1 MAPISEQ
8 VPEVNDDE
16 AGSDSELNQLNRSAL
31 RAASILISV
40 GEHPDGASA
49 AQLALETG
57 VPRPTTFRILLS
69 LVHTGLLARDGGT
82 FKLGWRTAQL
92 GRLADPY
99 RDILPRV
106 QVILDSLAAEVNE
119 SVEFVMFTSPTTQET
134 IAQASSSRLLAP
146 SQQYVGRSFPLHA
159 TATGKLLLSALD
171 DDQLRAFLPERL
183 EVVTPVTITD
193 RQALLAELDTA
204 RSQGFATL
212 DGELEEGLFV
222 VAVPVRNAAGKLI
235 SGLAASGLSQRMK
248 SMDIGFYVEKL
259 HAAAAKLGTVVSP
272 S

>member
-1 MAPISEQ
+1 VAPISEQ
-8 VPEVNDDE
+8 VPKVDVDE
-16 AGSDSELNQLNRSAL
+16 TGSDSYLDQLNRSAL

-40 GEHPDGASA
+40 GGHPEGASA
-49 AQLALETG
+49 AQLAVETG

-106 QVILDSLAAEVNE
+106 QVILDSLAADVNE

-134 IAQASSSRLLAP
+134 IAQASSTRLLAP

-159 TATGKLLLSALD
+159 TATGKLLLSNLD
-171 DDQLRAFLPERL
+171 DDQIRALLPGRL
-183 EVVTPVTITD
+183 EVMTPVTITD
-193 RQALLAELDTA
+193 REALLAELDKTRA
-204 RSQGFATL
+204 QGFAAL

-222 VAVPVRNAAGKLI
+222 VAVPVRNGEGKLI
-235 SGLAASGLSQRMK
+235 SGLSVSGLSQRMK
-248 SMDIGFYVEKL
+248 STNIHFYVEKL
-259 HAAAAKLGTVVSP
+259 HAAAGKLGKIVSP